1 MRICFDLDSTL
12 CFGLPY
18 EIAQPFPWASSLL
31 KQLKSKGIVIIL
43 YTARKMKT
51 NDGNIGK
58 VNKDIAYLTFKQLE
72 EWDFVYD
79 EIYFGKPA
87 ADIYI
92 DDKGLRFKDEKQLK
106 TYLGDYL

>member
-18 EIAQPFPWASSLL
+18 SIARPFPWARNLL
-31 KQLKSKGIVIIL
+31 RQLKDRGYTIII
-43 YTARKMKT
+43 YTARKMST
-51 NDGNIGK
+51 HDGNIGR
-58 VNKDIAYLTFKQLE
+58 VNKDIAYLTLKQLD
-72 EWDFVYD
+72 EWGFVYD

-92 DDKGLRFKDEKQLK
+92 DDKGLKFVDEKQLK
-106 TYLGDYL
+106 EQLGDLI